1 MNYTPDEEQV
11 REQYTQEQPPQIG
24 TVAEKSA
31 EFDRFIARIKA
42 DAMEALLADDAIE
55 RAARRI
61 YRHQVPAHL
70 ACVMTQ
76 WEEAHE
82 RQRDHFRSVAR
93 AALEA
98 ALGIE
103 GDE

>member
-1 MNYTPDEEQV
+1 MKDVDDLAQFIRRVDGNHTMGAGALAEAIVAYQV
-11 REQYTQEQPPQIG
+11 E
-24 TVAEKSA
+24 
-31 EFDRFIARIKA
+31 
-42 DAMEALLADDAIE
+42 AMLADDVIE

-82 RQRDHFRSVAR
+82 TQRDHFLSVAR
-93 AALEA
+93 AALTA